1 MTARQ
6 RARADS
12 MSFEGHPDA
21 GGAGTEALVTPV
33 RSRTLAKDD
42 AIGLVALTA
51 AALFTAR
58 SSGKPEM
65 TYPLSRQDQ

>member
-1 MTARQ
+1 MGLEAIPT
-6 RARADS
+6 
-12 MSFEGHPDA
+12 P
-21 GGAGTEALVTPV
+21 GGEGTEALVTPV

-51 AALFTAR
+51 AALFSAR

-65 TYPLSRQDQ
+65 TYPLSR